1 MSEVN
6 PEFHVNS
13 AGTLLIRRNS
23 GGGAEAS
30 GKEEEEET
38 CDGLRIA
45 AIPQCMS
52 NFTPLFPKTI
62 PKNWRPY
69 GLWLTHSAR
78 YGVVTNNSGRI
89 RTRAIEPLYRPPGQ
103 RRVTVLFVEFVAGK
117 LSRSEQG
124 RAQTGGVRVG
134 RPFGARRGVQ

>member
-6 PEFHVNS
+6 PELHVNS
-13 AGTLLIRRNS
+13 VGTLPIRRNS

-69 GLWLTHSAR
+69 GHWLRHSAR
-78 YGVVTNNSGRI
+78 YGVVTI
-89 RTRAIEPLYRPPGQ
+89 RTRAIEPRYRPPGQ
-103 RRVTVLFVEFVAGK
+103 RGVTVLFCVEFVAGK

-134 RPFGARRGVQ
+134 RPFGVRRGVL